1 MFSIGVG
8 LARRAFSSHPD
19 DYPVSGTK
27 PMGQGAWTDQ
37 VVERGEIFVAN
48 TVAEFAIYFPDHAL
62 IESRGCG
69 SALSIPVVQGDV
81 IGTVNMLDKTHYFD
95 DGKIR
100 HCMHVCEEKH
110 AELVQALARVHL

>member
-1 MFSIGVG
+1 VFSIGVG

-37 VVERGEIFVAN
+37 V
-48 TVAEFAIYFPDHAL
+48 